1 MPALWLR
8 PLDEAVQDRGGCLSR
23 EWSRLKA
30 KRDDDF
36 DMLLERRDIAH
47 RVYLWHVRF
56 WAADPR
62 HPSHAYAL
70 DLLGIQP
77 DLFPDLA

>member
-1 MPALWLR
+1 LNPAQR
-8 PLDEAVQDRGGCLSR
+8 LSNR
-23 EWSRLKA
+23 HKA

-36 DMLLERRDIAH
+36 DMLLESRGNAH

-77 DLFPDLA
+77 DLFQ